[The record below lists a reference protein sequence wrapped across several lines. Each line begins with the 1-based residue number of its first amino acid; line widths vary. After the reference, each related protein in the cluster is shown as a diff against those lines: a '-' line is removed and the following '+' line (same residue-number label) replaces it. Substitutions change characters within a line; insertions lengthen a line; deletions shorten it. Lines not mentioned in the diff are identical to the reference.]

1 MSKITFTQGDIKLG
15 NLSYDEIEMI
25 KDLIK
30 YFNGCKIGHEI
41 DVCLKKFQNDYY
53 FSVPICVSEDG
64 PIYIDQRITETP
76 FVFDDLCMPNDLIS
90 IKFLRDKFVS
100 SSFKRS
106 FSPKKEDYT
115 KNYTQIFF
123 TDLSNKLHDCEPH
136 PFEFSAS
143 LYEIYPKYESKYEQ
157 EFSIF
162 KVPDNVK
169 EERMNISKSFVWY
182 LYTQLKYIELKYTKH
197 MSSKTFASMS
207 AAVDAVT
214 EKLEYYNP
222 DKPPTDE
229 PGKWQKVVHRFRTE
243 WIPIDECAAITP
255 AAAPWNEDAVVVD

>member
-64 PIYIDQRITETP
+64 PIYIDQRISETP
-76 FVFDDLCMPNDLIS
+76 FVFDDLGMPDDLIC
-90 IKFLRDKFVS
+90 IKFLEDKFVS
-100 SSFKRS
+100 STFKRTLS
-106 FSPKKEDYT
+106 LEKKFIDIFYT
-115 KNYTQIFF
+115 IS
-123 TDLSNKLHDCEPH
+123 LNKLYNCEPH
-136 PFEFSAS
+136 PFEFVTS
-143 LYEIYPKYESKYEQ
+143 LYEIYPKYESKYEE

-169 EERMNISKSFVWY
+169 EERMDISKSFVWY
-182 LYTQLKYIELKYTKH
+182 LHAELKYKKH
-197 MSSKTFASMS
+197 LTMSNKTFPSMS
-207 AAVDAVT
+207 IAVDAVT
-214 EKLEYYNP
+214 EKLDYYNP

-229 PGKWQKVVHRFRTE
+229 PNKWQKVVHRFRTE
-243 WIPIDECAAITP
+243 WIPVDEYPSITP
-255 AAAPWNEDAVVVD
+255 AAAPWTEDVLVD

>member
-15 NLSYDEIEMI
+15 NLSDDEIEMI

-53 FSVPICVSEDG
+53 FSVPICVSEDEDG
-64 PIYIDQRITETP
+64 PIYIDQRISETP

-100 SSFKRS
+100 SSFKRT
-106 FSPKKEDYT
+106 FSLKKEDYT
-115 KNYTQIFF
+115 KNYSKDYIEIFY
-123 TDLSNKLHDCEPH
+123 TELSNTLHDCEPH
-136 PFEFSAS
+136 PFEFSPS
-143 LYEIYPKYESKYEQ
+143 LYEIYPKYESKYE
-157 EFSIF
+157 EKFSIF

-169 EERMNISKSFVWY
+169 KERIDISKSFVWY
-182 LYTQLKYIELKYTKH
+182 LHTQLKYKS
-197 MSSKTFASMS
+197 MSSKTFPSMS
-207 AAVDAVT
+207 VAVDAVT
-214 EKLEYYNP
+214 EKLDYYNP

-229 PGKWQKVVHRFRTE
+229 PNKWQKVVHRFRTE
-243 WIPIDECAAITP
+243 WIPADEYPAITP
-255 AAAPWNEDAVVVD
+255 AAAPWNEDVVLVD